1 MNHPTQTTTVPSLD
15 YDVLGFT
22 LPPRHHCPRD
32 PIPTLSFE
40 CACQTTDDWG
50 LSFALGDH
58 GLFGGD
64 SFRSLVCFFK
74 ALCRRS
80 LPRSLDEIIAA
91 ILVLGRS
98 VVGSRMMGSSG
109 SKLQAAASIR
119 ADNPRGHADSLFLGL
134 PHDDGVQPPLLVTI
148 TISPDCSCADVTIA
162 AARRRRSTAL
172 AAPSSLVPFRSL
184 KSTLVRRRRGDCVIH
199 PSICVHPAR
208 APPPALSVRSF
219 CEIAW
224 ICARHHHHLPA
235 RPNNW
240 QWLYPPKGRPRD
252 AAFPGRN
259 MCHSDWQFQ
268 CTCALWLVRGGVINS
283 HQYDQDSTVKPPT
296 RGRGI
301 VSLEDLVSLLLL
313 LRCYILISFGPQFS
327 LGNELCSTKISGIT
341 IPLFPF
347 PIVTWLLRWSSL
359 VLFTVAILRDVA
371 RRHCRPIR
379 RETSN
384 NKREDRQTSDNAFR
398 AVILAHPL
406 VGLCRT

>member
-1 MNHPTQTTTVPSLD
+1 MRRCHDCRRPPS
-15 YDVLGFT
+15 
-22 LPPRHHCPRD
+22 
-32 PIPTLSFE
+32 SFHR
-40 CACQTTDDWG
+40 ACG
-50 LSFALGDH
+50 
-58 GLFGGD
+58 
-64 SFRSLVCFFK
+64 SLVARAVSFVEID
-74 ALCRRS
+74 ARTPEERR
-80 LPRSLDEIIAA
+80 LR
-91 ILVLGRS
+91 
-98 VVGSRMMGSSG
+98 
-109 SKLQAAASIR
+109 
-119 ADNPRGHADSLFLGL
+119 
-134 PHDDGVQPPLLVTI
+134 
-148 TISPDCSCADVTIA
+148 
-162 AARRRRSTAL
+162 
-172 AAPSSLVPFRSL
+172 
-184 KSTLVRRRRGDCVIH
+184 H
-199 PSICVHPAR
+199 PSIHLRSPRAR

-252 AAFPGRN
+252 AAFHGRN
-259 MCHSDWQFQ
+259 MCHSDWQLQ

-327 LGNELCSTKISGIT
+327 LGNELCSTKISGIS

-379 RETSN
+379 REANSN
-384 NKREDRQTSDNAFR
+384 NKRDDRQATTRFAPSSSLIRSWAFVGHDCYAWGASTHAR
-398 AVILAHPL
+398 GSAHLSLSSCPVSL
-406 VGLCRT
+406 